1 MRVQQSA
8 QVSHINHI
16 MHKSDKTNIILT
28 GFMGTGKTTVGTLLA
43 KKLKRQFIDTDQ
55 LIETRQ
61 GMTIPAIFADLGE
74 SAFRRMEADLA
85 RELADKEGLV
95 ISTGGRFMLNP
106 ANVDALSS
114 KGRIFCLVATPK
126 EIIARLTKDPDNRRP
141 LLNVPD
147 PGEQIT
153 RLLQE
158 RQKGYQRFIKLA
170 TDGRQPEEVVEN
182 LFQLLKKNPQPLTAE
197 IPERP

>member
-1 MRVQQSA
+1 
-8 QVSHINHI
+8 
-16 MHKSDKTNIILT
+16 MHNNDKTNIILT

-43 KKLKRQFIDTDQ
+43 KKLKRQFIDTDH

-74 SAFRRMEADLA
+74 SAFRQMEA
-85 RELADKEGLV
+85 ELAQELANKEGLV

-106 ANVDALSS
+106 ANIDALSS

-141 LLNVPD
+141 LLNVPN

-153 RLLQE
+153 KLLQE
-158 RQKGYQRFIKLA
+158 RQKGYQRFVKLV
-170 TDGRQPEEVVEN
+170 TDGKQPEEVVEN
-182 LFQLLKKNPQPLTAE
+182 LFELLQKTPQPLTID
-197 IPERP
+197 IPEQT

>member
-1 MRVQQSA
+1 
-8 QVSHINHI
+8 
-16 MHKSDKTNIILT
+16 MHHNDQTNIILT

-43 KKLKRQFIDTDQ
+43 QRLHRPFIDTDQ
-55 LIETRQ
+55 MIETRQ

-74 SAFRRMEADLA
+74 SAFRQMEA
-85 RELADKEGLV
+85 ELAQELGDKKGLV

-106 ANVDALSS
+106 ANVDVLS
-114 KGRIFCLVATPK
+114 KGRIFCLIATPQ
-126 EIIARLTKDPDNRRP
+126 EIVARLASDPNNRRP

-158 RQKGYQRFIKLA
+158 RQQGYQQFVTLA
-170 TDGRQPEEVVEN
+170 TDGRQPEEIAEN
-182 LFQLLKKNPQPLTAE
+182 LFQLLQKNPPSKNPNLSDG
-197 IPERP
+197 